1 MAKVCCAREAFDE
14 RPCNR
19 SSHYCEGSE
28 ALATLWV
35 DVPVDILGVVPCSAS
50 SPASPTAPACG
61 RRDACGGGGRAMMY
75 GSWAL
80 VMIG

>member
-1 MAKVCCAREAFDE
+1 MPKICCARKAFDE

-35 DVPVDILGVVPCSAS
+35 DVPVDILGVVVLRLLACVADRAS
-50 SPASPTAPACG
+50 VRSP
-61 RRDACGGGGRAMMY
+61 
-75 GSWAL
+75 
-80 VMIG
+80 